1 MTKEE
6 FIRIYDLSPKVP
18 LKQVYK
24 LTNRRHTS
32 IYDMNRRGE
41 IQIIKVGSRSFL
53 DVDTTYRLAC
63 RRSIE
68 AA

>member
-6 FIRIYDLSPKVP
+6 FIRIYDLAPKVP

-41 IQIIKVGSRSFL
+41 IEIIKVGSRSFL

-63 RRSIE
+63 HHPTK